1 MCVRDVAGCVL
12 KSLTFL
18 YRIRGLKLTWTFEVL
33 ERGINSTII
42 SVFQIVL
49 KSKGEI
55 SPMGGMENFAWEIFS
70 SSGWNLTRSDFDY
83 WNLFQS

>member
-1 MCVRDVAGCVL
+1 MCVRGVAACID

-18 YRIRGLKLTWTFEVL
+18 YRISGLQLTWTFEVL
-33 ERGINSTII
+33 ERGINPTII

-55 SPMGGMENFAWEIFS
+55 PPN
-70 SSGWNLTRSDFDY
+70 
-83 WNLFQS
+83 

>member
-1 MCVRDVAGCVL
+1 MCVRGVAACVL

-18 YRIRGLKLTWTFEVL
+18 YRISELQLTWTFEVL
-33 ERGINSTII
+33 ERGINPTII

-55 SPMGGMENFAWEIFS
+55 PPMGGMENFAWGIFS
-70 SSGWNLTRSDFDY
+70 SSGGNLTRSDFDY

>member
-1 MCVRDVAGCVL
+1 MCVRGVAGCVL
-12 KSLTFL
+12 KGLTFL

-49 KSKGEI
+49 KSKGKSSQWGEWKI
-55 SPMGGMENFAWEIFS
+55 LLGGFFHQLVGI
-70 SSGWNLTRSDFDY
+70 
-83 WNLFQS
+83 

>member
-49 KSKGEI
+49 KSKGKSSQWGEWKI
-55 SPMGGMENFAWEIFS
+55 LLGGFFHQLVGI
-70 SSGWNLTRSDFDY
+70 
-83 WNLFQS
+83 

>member
-1 MCVRDVAGCVL
+1 MRILNHIYFRSIVAFWGAAL
-12 KSLTFL
+12 GHFSS
-18 YRIRGLKLTWTFEVL
+18 TWTFEVL
-33 ERGINSTII
+33 EGGIYPTII

-55 SPMGGMENFAWEIFS
+55 PPIRGMENFARFFS
-70 SSGWNLTRSDFDY
+70 SSGGNLTKCDFDY

>member
-1 MCVRDVAGCVL
+1 MCVRGVAACID

-18 YRIRGLKLTWTFEVL
+18 YRISGLQLTWTFEVL
-33 ERGINSTII
+33 ERGINPTII

-55 SPMGGMENFAWEIFS
+55 SPIGEIEKFC
-70 SSGWNLTRSDFDY
+70 
-83 WNLFQS
+83 

>member
-1 MCVRDVAGCVL
+1 MCVRGVAGCVL
-12 KSLTFL
+12 KGLTFL

-49 KSKGEI
+49 KSKGK
-55 SPMGGMENFAWEIFS
+55 S
-70 SSGWNLTRSDFDY
+70 SQWGEWKILLGEFFHQ
-83 WNLFQS
+83 LVGI